1 MSIKNLKEFGEEAS
15 FLSQLTLP
23 SPSPS
28 PCPEKPGERRYKVKI
43 TLFDLFQGLPSLS

>member
-1 MSIKNLKEFGEEAS
+1 MSIKNLKEFGEEVS

-23 SPSPS
+23 SP
-28 PCPEKPGERRYKVKI
+28 CPEKTGERRYKAKI